1 MTKEELEIL
10 LRSVGVDE
18 NTVIAMGNAYDIGAD
33 WAREECAKI
42 ADQGA
47 PRHAKAMREGK
58 SS

>member
-1 MTKEELEIL
+1 MNKDELVVL
-10 LRSVGVDE
+10 LRSVGCDE
-18 NTVIAMGNAYDIGAD
+18 NTVTAMSNAFDIGAD